1 MEFCKLKRA
10 FTAHEDEFKSALLTV
25 ATSAAYIKGPEVH
38 ELEQAL
44 SAYTQTKHTLSCAS
58 GTDALVLALKSLGIG
73 KGDAVICPSFTFF
86 ASAEAISIVGAKPV
100 FVDVEEESFNIDP
113 NSVKRALELFEQQD
127 KYNLK
132 ALIAVDLFGRLANYS
147 ELKALAQAH
156 KLFIIEDFAQAF
168 GAQSENGVA
177 GSFADAA
184 ATSFFPTKPLACFGD
199 GGAVVCSDD
208 KAYELMKSLAVH
220 GKGKDKY
227 DNVRIG
233 MNSRLDTLQAA
244 VLLVKLKHFDEE
256 LSNRRAVA
264 RAYSVNFEQSEAY
277 KRGLIKLPAKST
289 DALIDQ
295 NAWAQYTIKL
305 NNSLMRDALREQL
318 AKKDIPTMVYYER
331 ALHQMKAYQG
341 GKSCFTPVSL
351 EVSEK
356 LCATVLSLPFD
367 AYLSQDEIWHL
378 VSSIDEYLCR
388 L

>member
-199 GGAVVCSDD
+199 GGAVFCSDD

-305 NNSLMRDALREQL
+305 NNSLMRDALQEQL

-341 GKSCFTPVSL
+341 GKNCFTPVSL